1 MNPNDLANEL
11 EAQNYDYWLNLML
24 DNVPNDIDKREGS
37 IIYDAVA
44 PAAMVNA
51 QQSLSL
57 ANIIRETYIK
67 TAQGEFLD
75 YRAFE
80 HGTSRYEATNAEVK
94 AKFNDDDGNPV
105 NVEVG
110 DRFASIAESP
120 IFYTVIK
127 SNGDGTAEMQA
138 EEAGTSA
145 NSYLGQVLPVTPN
158 DNLAWAEITEITIP
172 ARDEENDEH
181 LRARLLNTNSW
192 VAYGGN
198 VADYLNMTSKINDV
212 GATQVYPTWDG
223 ADANDW
229 TEMLLRMYTRWCDK
243 KGYKVETLDLLEGD
257 EAGIK
262 SVTLKVKGEFAYGYL
277 KAEKGVHR
285 LVRISPFN
293 ANGKRQT
300 SFASVE
306 VLPELTKDQ
315 DIDIRPEDLKIDT
328 YRASGAGGQHVNKT
342 ESAIRITHL
351 PTGIVVQCQNERS
364 QFANK
369 DTAMAML
376 KSKLI
381 ELKERAHK
389 EKIEDLTGELK
400 DMGWGSQIRSY
411 VFHPYNMVKDHR
423 TNEET
428 SNLNAVMNGEIDQ
441 FIVSY
446 LKEEAKK

>member
-1 MNPNDLANEL
+1 MQENGFWDDIKRAEEVTRESKSIKDKIDRYESLVSRLDDVEILAELAEEDEETISEVIAEIRDIEKLIEEYRIQLLLSGEYDKNDVI
-11 EAQNYDYWLNLML
+11 LNLHAG
-24 DNVPNDIDKREGS
+24 VGGS
-37 IIYDAVA
+37 
-44 PAAMVNA
+44 
-51 QQSLSL
+51 
-57 ANIIRETYIK
+57 
-67 TAQGEFLD
+67 
-75 YRAFE
+75 
-80 HGTSRYEATNAEVK
+80 
-94 AKFNDDDGNPV
+94 
-105 NVEVG
+105 
-110 DRFASIAESP
+110 
-120 IFYTVIK
+120 
-127 SNGDGTAEMQA
+127 
-138 EEAGTSA
+138 
-145 NSYLGQVLPVTPN
+145 
-158 DNLAWAEITEITIP
+158 
-172 ARDEENDEH
+172 
-181 LRARLLNTNSW
+181 
-192 VAYGGN
+192 
-198 VADYLNMTSKINDV
+198 
-212 GATQVYPTWDG
+212 
-223 ADANDW
+223 DANDW
-229 TEMLLRMYTRWCDK
+229 TEMLLRMYTRWCEK

-315 DIDIRPEDLKIDT
+315 DIDIRPEDLRVDT

-342 ESAIRITHL
+342 ESAIRITHI

-364 QFANK
+364 QFSNR

-428 SNLNAVMNGEIDQ
+428 ANLNAIMNGEIDQ
-441 FIVSY
+441 FITTY
-446 LKEEAKK
+446 LKSITK